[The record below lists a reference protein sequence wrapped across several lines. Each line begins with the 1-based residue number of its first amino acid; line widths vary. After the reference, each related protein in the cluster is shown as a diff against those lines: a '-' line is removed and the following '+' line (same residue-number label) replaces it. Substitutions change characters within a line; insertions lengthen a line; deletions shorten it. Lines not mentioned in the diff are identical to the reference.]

1 MNHKNSI
8 FTTKV
13 KGTRIHAL
21 LQGCVRQARLPI
33 GSFSTLE
40 VLRDIENSNM
50 KFSQFSTV
58 YKFGICK
65 KVAH

>member
-1 MNHKNSI
+1 MNHKNGI
-8 FTTKV
+8 FTTKI

-21 LQGCVRQARLPI
+21 LQGCVRQVRLPI

-58 YKFGICK
+58 CKFEIHE